1 MTPRKIRFDARA
13 SWFVRTGVTGIV
25 GITGVVGIIGLM
37 LVLTA
42 AGCAD
47 KVALGG
53 RTCPCA
59 AGYVCCPSGVCV
71 AEGATCDGGPATA
84 PVALAF
90 TRRSETT
97 GDFSWDPV
105 SGATSYLLY
114 VNGTAAMT
122 TMATSATLEIGSGEV
137 DVRVAALNDGGSS
150 AKSGA
155 FPVLFD
161 VSLRA
166 CGSDTVEAR
175 WHTATDTDTQL
186 SIEQTGQN
194 TIACT
199 DPTLRQD
206 HVYGDIASCTQLRT
220 PSGTGGRLAP
230 GATMTVN
237 MMSRD
242 QLGFL
247 GKFQTPFTMPA
258 TSCMCANSSHPL
270 ANGGCNPPAPTGP
283 MSEFWTAPPPCGTAF
298 DFEGGKLVSDASQAD
313 VYMEASEDATGS
325 ITETRLVA
333 PGGIVVLQNTAMC
346 DVAEAPTTGYAQ
358 KVAVET
364 AIPTQTASIYPE
376 RTTTFVVKTR
386 SGRYAKLSLDCNCP
400 GATLDTGTGVG
411 ALGIRF
417 GWRVAAAGSTTFN
430 D

>member
-1 MTPRKIRFDARA
+1 MTQRETLSRKIRFDARA
-13 SWFVRTGVTGIV
+13 SWFVLTGM
-25 GITGVVGIIGLM
+25 M

-47 KVALGG
+47 KVGLGG

-59 AGYVCCPSGVCV
+59 SGYVCCPSGVCV
-71 AEGATCDGGPATA
+71 AEGATCDGGPSSA

-90 TRRSETT
+90 TRRSEAT

-105 SGATSYLLY
+105 SGATSYILY
-114 VNGTAAMT
+114 VNGTAAT
-122 TMATSATLEIGSGEV
+122 TTAATSATLEIGAGNV
-137 DVRVAALNDGGSS
+137 DVRVAAVNDGGSS
-150 AKSGA
+150 AKSGS

-175 WHTATDTDTQL
+175 WHTAADTDTQL

-206 HVYGDIASCTQLRT
+206 HLYGDIASCTQLRL
-220 PSGTGGRLAP
+220 PSGLGGRLTP
-230 GATMTVN
+230 GSAMTVN

-247 GKFQTPFTMPA
+247 GKYQSPLTVPGQ
-258 TSCMCANSSHPL
+258 SCMCATSSKGVL
-270 ANGGCNPPAPTGP
+270 GGGCNPTPPDGPMGQFAPTL
-283 MSEFWTAPPPCGTAF
+283 PPCGPAF
-298 DFEGGKLVSDASQAD
+298 DLEAGKLVNDPSQGD
-313 VYMEASEDATGS
+313 VSMEASEDADGS
-325 ITETRLVA
+325 ITELRLVA
-333 PGGIVVLQNTAMC
+333 PGGVAVLADKAMC
-346 DVAEAPTTGYAQ
+346 DVVDAPTTGYVQ
-358 KVAVET
+358 KVTLETGVPGGASAV
-364 AIPTQTASIYPE
+364 YPE
-376 RTTTFVVKTR
+376 RTTTFVIKTR
-386 SGRYAKLSLDCNCP
+386 NGRYAKLSLECNCP
-400 GATLDTGTGVG
+400 GAVGASGTGVG
-411 ALGIRF
+411 ALGMRF
-417 GWRVAAAGSTTFN
+417 GWRVTAAGSTTFN

>member
-1 MTPRKIRFDARA
+1 MTQMETRSGKIPFDARA
-13 SWFVRTGVTGIV
+13 SWFVLT
-25 GITGVVGIIGLM
+25 GLM
-37 LVLTA
+37 LVLAA

-47 KVALGG
+47 KVGLGG

-59 AGYVCCPSGVCV
+59 SGYVCCPSGVCV
-71 AEGATCDGGPATA
+71 AEGATCDGSPATA

-90 TRRSETT
+90 TRRSATT
-97 GDFSWDPV
+97 GEFSWDPV
-105 SGATSYLLY
+105 SGATSYTLY
-114 VNGTAAMT
+114 VDGRPTTTTA
-122 TMATSATLEIGSGEV
+122 ATSATLEIGSGEV
-137 DVRVAALNDGGSS
+137 DVRVAAVNDEGSS

-175 WHTATDTDTQL
+175 WHTAKDTDTQL

-206 HVYGDIASCTQLRT
+206 HLYGDIASCAQLRT
-220 PSGTGGRLAP
+220 PAGTGGRLAP

-237 MMSRD
+237 LMSRD
-242 QLGFL
+242 ELGFL
-247 GKFQTPFTMPA
+247 GKYQTPFTMPGQ
-258 TSCMCANSSHPL
+258 SCMCANSSKPL
-270 ANGGCNPPAPTGP
+270 LNGGCNPTPPTGP
-283 MSEFWTAPPPCGTAF
+283 MAQFWTAPPPCGPAF
-298 DFEGGKLVSDASQAD
+298 DLEAGKLVDDPSQGD
-313 VYMEASEDATGS
+313 VYMEASEDADGS
-325 ITETRLVA
+325 ITEARLVA
-333 PGGIVVLQNTAMC
+333 PGGIAVLQSTAMC
-346 DVAEAPTTGYAQ
+346 DVAQAPTTGYVQ

-364 AIPTQTASIYPE
+364 AIPTQSASIYPE
-376 RTTTFVVKTR
+376 RTTTFVIKTR
-386 SGRYAKLSLDCNCP
+386 NGRYAKLSLDCNCP
-400 GATLDTGTGVG
+400 GAFLDGGTGIG